1 MKYILSPSILAA
13 DVAELGREVKR
24 VYNAGAEYL
33 HIDVMDGHFVPNMAF
48 GIPEVRGLRGEVDS
62 FFDVHLMVDEPK
74 PLIERFVAVGADGV
88 TVHAEAC
95 GDLGET
101 LDLIDRT
108 GARIGVA
115 ISPDT
120 PLETIIPYLPKLDMV
135 LIMTVFPGHGGQR
148 IIESTFDK
156 IRALR
161 KLIRDNGYRT
171 DIEVDG
177 GVTLDNVDQ
186 VLDAGANVIV
196 SGTKVFRGDVEENV
210 KGFLD
215 AFAKYEKS
223 YEDETAMWRIK

>member
-13 DVAELGREVKR
+13 DVAELGREVKT
-24 VYNAGAEYL
+24 VYDAGAEYL

-48 GIPEVRGLRGEVDS
+48 GIPEVRGLRSHVDS

-95 GDLGET
+95 SNLEET
-101 LDLIDRT
+101 LDLIDST
-108 GARIGVA
+108 GARTGV
-115 ISPDT
+115 SLNPDT
-120 PLETIIPYLPKLDMV
+120 PIDVILPYLPKLDMV

-148 IIESTFDK
+148 IIKSTFDK
-156 IRALR
+156 IRQLR
-161 KLIRDNGYRT
+161 KIIRENNYNI

-177 GVTLDNVDQ
+177 GVTLDNVEE
-186 VLDAGANVIV
+186 VLEAGANIIV
-196 SGTKVFRGDVEENV
+196 AGTKVFRGDVKENV

-215 AFAKYEKS
+215 AFAKYNAVHQ
-223 YEDETAMWRIK
+223 DETAIWRIK